1 MEEMKVYTHEE
12 MLDRV
17 VGTKDTPARKK
28 YDTDINN
35 FLIGEAIKRA
45 REAKNL
51 TQEQLG
57 ELMGV
62 KRAQISKIENGK
74 NLTME
79 TIMKVFKALDVDAK
93 IHIGSRGVD
102 IAMS

>member
-1 MEEMKVYTHEE
+1 M
-12 MLDRV
+12 
-17 VGTKDTPARKK
+17 ARKDFISHDEMMDRNFGK
-28 YDTDINN
+28 KGTPTRDEYDLNLEL
-35 FLIGEAIKRA
+35 FLVGDAIKTIR
-45 REAKNL
+45 
-51 TQEQLG
+51 Q
-57 ELMGV
+57 
-62 KRAQISKIENGK
+62 SK

>member
-35 FLIGEAIKRA
+35 FLIGEERLKILP
-45 REAKNL
+45 KN
-51 TQEQLG
+51 
-57 ELMGV
+57 
-62 KRAQISKIENGK
+62 N
-74 NLTME
+74 
-79 TIMKVFKALDVDAK
+79 
-93 IHIGSRGVD
+93 
-102 IAMS
+102 